1 LEGGE
6 FGSWEHLECKAKTSA
21 FGIRIAAL
29 LTMIVHVFQNKRRQR
44 RRFAALVL
52 FIVLS
57 TSLCVKAADVPVV
70 TKRVDASALLSNAV
84 DEVVLAWNKQ
94 DSERIVGFFLPDAS
108 LVMPTGKVARTRAGI
123 RARLLEEW
131 NGKLKDTTLSHSVEA
146 VSFNGGDTAVVKG
159 KYRLT
164 GVKILGLE
172 KGAEGTFVFDHKRT
186 QGRWMI
192 AKAQLLRDKAN

>member
-1 LEGGE
+1 L
-6 FGSWEHLECKAKTSA
+6 SAKPKTSA
-21 FGIRIAAL
+21 LGIRIAAL
-29 LTMIVHVFQNKRRQR
+29 VTMTVYAFQNKRRQR
-44 RRFAALVL
+44 RRFAAAVL

-70 TKRVDASALLSNAV
+70 TKRADASALLSNAV
-84 DEVVLAWNKQ
+84 DEIVLAWNKQ

-123 RARLLEEW
+123 RARLVEEW